1 MKHFKQIEIYIA
13 DRDTAKLTTF
23 LETIKYDEILSI
35 LEKLDDERKAIVFEC
50 LDEYIAIKCFK
61 VLPEKTRQTLI
72 REMHHE
78 RAAKLLNSLP
88 DDDLTSLVEG
98 LPSLV
103 VNELL
108 KLLSDENR
116 RTLLSLLG
124 YPENS
129 VGRLMTPH
137 YVAIK
142 QNWSVQEVFTYIRY
156 HGQNSETVNVIYV
169 LDDKGVL
176 IDDIRMQEFLFVE
189 PTTMVSEV
197 MDHRFLALSVND
209 DQGEAIKLFRKNNRF
224 ALPVIDANGV
234 MLGIVTIDDV
244 LRLAEAEDT
253 EDIQKIGG
261 SEALDEPYNT
271 ISFFSLIKKRAGWL
285 VILFLGEMLTA
296 SAMGYFQ
303 DEISKAVVLALIIPL
318 IISSGGNSGSQAS
331 SIIIRAMALGE
342 VTFADWWRVMRREI
356 LSGFTLGTILGTVG
370 FVRIL
375 LWQQLHIFNY
385 GIHWLLLS
393 FTIFASLIG
402 VVMWGTI
409 AGSMLPIVLKKAGA
423 DPAASS
429 APFVAT
435 LVDVTGL
442 IIYFSVAYV
451 ILRGTLL

>member
-1 MKHFKQIEIYIA
+1 MKNVKQVEGYLAAKDIA
-13 DRDTAKLTTF
+13 GLTAF
-23 LETIKYDEILSI
+23 LESLKYDEILSV
-35 LEKLDDERKAIVFEC
+35 LEKLDDESNAVVFEA

-61 VLPEKTRQTLI
+61 VLPDKTRQALVKD
-72 REMHHE
+72 MHFE

-88 DDDLTSLVEG
+88 DDDLTALAEG
-98 LPSLV
+98 VSGRV
-103 VNELL
+103 VNQLL

-116 RTLLSLLG
+116 RMLLSHLG

-137 YVAIK
+137 YIAIK
-142 QNWSVQEVFTYIRY
+142 ENMLVSDVFTYIRY

-176 IDDIRMQEFLFVE
+176 IDDIRMREFLFVD
-189 PTTMVSEV
+189 PTTKVSDV
-197 MDHRFLALSVND
+197 MDHRYLALSAND
-209 DQGEAIKLFRKNNRF
+209 KQEEAIKMFRKNNRF
-224 ALPVIDANGV
+224 ALPVIDANGI

-271 ISFFSLIKKRAGWL
+271 ISFANLIKKRAGWL
-285 VILFLGEMLTA
+285 VILFIGEMFTA
-296 SAMGYFQ
+296 TAMQYFQ
-303 DEISKAVVLALIIPL
+303 DEISKAVVLALFIPL

-356 LSGFTLGTILGTVG
+356 FSGLTLGAILGTVG
-370 FVRIL
+370 FLRIL
-375 LWQQLHIFNY
+375 LWQHLHIYNY
-385 GIHWLLLS
+385 GEHWLLMG
-393 FTIFASLIG
+393 FTIFWALVG
-402 VVMWGTI
+402 VVTWGTM
-409 AGSMLPIVLKKAGA
+409 AGSMLPIVLKKLGA

-442 IIYFSVAYV
+442 VIYFSIAMI